1 LTDKKNMKKFILIAI
16 EALVFTLVCNA
27 QTAPFHEEGIA
38 SWYGTEFDGQ
48 TTASGEI
55 FNSNDYTAAHP
66 ELPFGTLLT
75 ITNKNNNKK
84 VTVRVNDRGPFI
96 SNRNIDLSK
105 AAAEHLDMI
114 ASGNAPVSIDSAEA
128 SAAPGPVANP
138 AVAIAPPL
146 PQQPVAPS
154 PSDAPVSP
162 APQQPVAPSPPDA
175 SISPAPQQLAVAP
188 SAPPATVAPSV
199 VTPLPV
205 APPVAVPP
213 ADIAPAKP
221 AVIKP
226 AIPPTGTNKR
236 YRLQIGAYKVP
247 KNAVAVFEKL
257 KSIGLNPAYER
268 NGDLYRVVLS
278 GIRADDVQ
286 AVAEKIGQ
294 AGFTE
299 ALIREEP

>member
-1 LTDKKNMKKFILIAI
+1 MKKFILIAI
-16 EALVFTLVCNA
+16 NAFVFTLVCSA

-48 TTASGEI
+48 TTASGEV

-66 ELPFGTLLT
+66 MLPFGTLLT
-75 ITNKNNNKK
+75 ITNKDNNKK

-114 ASGNAPVSIDSAEA
+114 ASGSAPVSIDSAEA
-128 SAAPGPVANP
+128 GVAPGPVGNS
-138 AVAIAPPL
+138 AVAVAPPL
-146 PQQPVAPS
+146 PATPPPQQPAPL
-154 PSDAPVSP
+154 SDAPVSP
-162 APQQPVAPSPPDA
+162 APAAALV
-175 SISPAPQQLAVAP
+175 
-188 SAPPATVAPSV
+188 APPATV
-199 VTPLPV
+199 
-205 APPVAVPP
+205 PPVAV
-213 ADIAPAKP
+213 ALAKP

-226 AIPPTGTNKR
+226 AIPPAGTNKR

-247 KNAVAVFEKL
+247 RNAVAVFEKL
-257 KSIGLNPAYER
+257 KSVGLNPAYER
-268 NGDLYRVVLS
+268 SGDLYRVVLS
-278 GIRADDVQ
+278 GIKADDVQ